1 MKKASAVPVVSE
13 LRRYHVGKPVL
24 VWTDQLRPAGV
35 SSTRPVGLVARTRNV
50 WVPFASAEYVV
61 GDWNG
66 DGTDTIGVFRSG
78 VFYLRN
84 TNTTGVGDVTAG
96 FGNPTDR
103 PVVGDWNGDGTDTIG
118 VSRGATF
125 YLRNTNTTGTGELS
139 ASFGDPSD
147 WPIVGDWNGDHID
160 TIGIVRRG

>member
-1 MKKASAVPVVSE
+1 MAAALKLKGIRKSYGQVVAVAGIDLEVAEGEFFTLLGPSGSGKTTLLRLIAGFERPDAGSIE
-13 LRRYHVGKPVL
+13 LGGH
-24 VWTDQLRPAGV
+24 DI
-35 SSTRPVGLVARTRNV
+35 SSLP
-50 WVPFASAEYVV
+50 P
-61 GDWNG
+61 
-66 DGTDTIGVFRSG
+66 
-78 VFYLRN
+78 YLRN